1 MVRQNGRNHLFLCR
15 PFVPTKAHALGDA
28 GVRSY
33 IRESWRETRYSID
46 QVARMQVR
54 TFLPLDDLPRRVHIF
69 HSDGDPC
76 PSTLFD
82 HPHALVARRD
92 SDNKDAKVRRSRS
105 NLPHQEID
113 VDLLDEFHAARVD
126 VSRPQ
131 HAFVDLRGEH
141 EKLRER
147 NVEVLEAG
155 VADVGVDHV
164 LRERRAR

>member
-1 MVRQNGRNHLFLCR
+1 
-15 PFVPTKAHALGDA
+15 
-28 GVRSY
+28 
-33 IRESWRETRYSID
+33 
-46 QVARMQVR
+46 MQVR
-54 TFLPLDDLPRRVHIF
+54 TFFPLNDLPRRVHIL

-82 HPHALVARRD
+82 YPHALVARRD
-92 SDNKDAKVRRSRS
+92 SDNKDAQVCRSRS
-105 NLPHQEID
+105 NLLHQEID